1 MSVWNK
7 YTLENARHFNKT
19 HWNNQHCDPNNCSEI
34 IPNDQLN
41 EMSIRT
47 LSHVMHLIIS
57 FLQVNKQS
65 TAYLPKSMFI
75 HYVKIPIPEYWIQ
88 ANIPQ
93 VKSKMNQ
100 WSKEDKITITSES
113 DNAFKYLTSIYFT
126 IIGTNVSSMFHRLY
140 SQEYCCI
147 WNILI
152 FVRLTTCIQ
161 NGCF

>member
-19 HWNNQHCDPNNCSEI
+19 HWNDHHCDPNNCSEI

-57 FLQVNKQS
+57 FLQVNMQS

-100 WSKEDKITITSES
+100 WSKQDKITITSES
-113 DNAFKYLTSIYFT
+113 DNTFKYLTSIYFT

-140 SQEYCCI
+140 SQA
-147 WNILI
+147 
-152 FVRLTTCIQ
+152 
-161 NGCF
+161 